1 MSIDDIFEAL
11 LKDYDSDVCPG
22 CGKKFDKND
31 VYWRNSQTE
40 DGFLCCTVKIQC
52 HDCGHELLHDRLW
65 WTDVDDFDDLVYN
78 TLKELLD
85 NKLASGIM

>member
-1 MSIDDIFEAL
+1 MDIDELFEAL
-11 LKDYDSDVCPG
+11 LKDYDSDICEV

-31 VYWRNSQTE
+31 VCWSNSQTE

-52 HDCGHELLHDRLW
+52 KDCGHELLYDRLW
-65 WTDVDDFDDLVYN
+65 WTDIDDFEDLVNN

-85 NKLASGIM
+85 NKLTNTAM